1 MFKALVANKIYN
13 DRKAPLL
20 HFLKY
25 GRDLLGKIY
34 ILGHREEWKVSL

>member
-13 DRKAPLL
+13 DRKDPLL

-34 ILGHREEWKVSL
+34 ILGHLEE